1 MKVLSQAGSIQRK
14 LNVIVMT
21 TTFFA
26 LLMAGTAVVVF
37 DVRNQIATLK
47 SDLVVQADIVAL
59 ASTSALTFDDTR
71 VARENL
77 AMLRARPAIS
87 SAAIYNAQGQLF
99 ATFASGDADGGPA
112 PIQAPAV
119 GVQLDRNWVTVA
131 RPVISN
137 RDTIGTVFLQARHD
151 LLQRVLE
158 YLGALAAIFFASLAA
173 ALLLSNRLQSR
184 LTGPI
189 LAISNVASRVVR
201 SRNFNLRAPRLS
213 NDEVGSL
220 ADAFNDMLHELGKRA
235 GTLEE
240 ANLALL
246 ESDERY
252 QLAVQGS
259 SAGLWDWDMLADTMV
274 FSPRVR
280 EMLGYTL
287 FQFPDRP
294 DSIRKVLHPDDIK
307 RLRGHLRGHLRD
319 GREYQFECR
328 LRTGAGEWRWY
339 SIAGVA
345 VKHEGGKPYRMA
357 GSMID
362 ITERKAAE
370 QTLHEAS
377 RAKDEFLATLAHEL
391 RNPLAPIR
399 TGLEILKKDA
409 GNGPPSQRAR
419 AIIERQLVHMIRLID
434 DLLDI
439 SRISS
444 GKIRLEKQR
453 ITLRAVVESAVETS
467 RPGIEAGH
475 HRLVL
480 QLPADEVELDGDL
493 TRLAQSVANLL
504 NNAAK
509 YTPSGGSI
517 RLQAGRDGDHAVIEV
532 QDSGVGIPAEMLDRV
547 FQLFAQVG
555 RTIDR
560 SQGGLGIGLSLVR
573 SLVELHGGTVT
584 AQSEGTGLGSTFTL
598 RVPCLPTA
606 GAVASPRPP
615 ESTSAPAPLAA
626 REGVRV
632 LLADDNV
639 DAADTM
645 SAVLQM
651 SGHEVKTVYS
661 GFEALRAAVQFS
673 PDVILLDIGMP
684 GMSGYQVA
692 QQLRADARFD
702 QTLLV
707 ALTGWGSENDRMLA
721 LQAGFDH
728 HLTKPVDHLAL
739 EPLLRRAAHSRAAP
753 ETPAA

>member
-739 EPLLRRAAHSRAAP
+739 EPLLRRAAHSRVAP